1 MTESAEAKK
10 PQTEMVF
17 PDPQGQLVYEPDD
30 DGNCVPDFS
39 YAGYKGGGVRLPDV
53 PVKVALKAGAG
64 NDAERIQEAIDE
76 VSQMPL
82 DADGF
87 RGAVLLERGLYNL
100 DEPIW
105 IRASG
110 VVLRGEG
117 PDEDGTTLF
126 GRGAIID
133 KKFGEDGSDAALVRI
148 EGHGGRIETAETA
161 QQIIAAFVPVGA
173 QRFAVADS
181 AAFLVGDS
189 ILVRRLNTRAW
200 YLALDL
206 VIDHDNAPLPY
217 EFDRIITAI
226 DGNHITIDAPLTC
239 PIEARWGGGEVVKYT
254 DSGRIEQVGVEHLR
268 GVSDFNRAART
279 TDYGNLDRRPFTGGE
294 YYCDEDHYFEFI
306 KIDNTRNC
314 WVRDITALHFA
325 NSVVYMEKG
334 VKWCTVQ
341 DCESLEP
348 VSYCGGGR
356 RFTFNICGQL
366 CLVQRCKSDKG
377 RHSFVLG
384 GRLTCGPNVFLDCS
398 ATRPFSSSEPHSSLI
413 VGSLYDNVKAPI
425 ALRFAKSNPVRWMG
439 IFNYLWN
446 CEGGFLCQKPPVGQ
460 NYAFGQVGIHALVY
474 NTSLQEHK
482 YENGHIESWD
492 EHVEPQSLYLKQ
504 LEERLGKK
512 ALENI
517 QYSPNL
523 GDAQQGVSPA
533 SM

>member
-1 MTESAEAKK
+1 MTEAKNAML
-10 PQTEMVF
+10 PYTSMVH
-17 PDPQGQLVYEPDD
+17 PDSNGCLTYKPDD
-30 DGNCVPDFS
+30 FGNYVPDFS
-39 YAGYKGGGVRLPDV
+39 YAGYMGGGVRLPEV
-53 PVKVALKAGAG
+53 AVKTTVQAGSA
-64 NDAERIQEAIDE
+64 NDAERIQQAIDE
-76 VSQMPL
+76 VSQLAL

-117 PDEDGTTLF
+117 QDENGTILF
-126 GRGAIID
+126 GRGAITD
-133 KKFGEDGSDAALVRI
+133 KNFGEDGSNAALVFV
-148 EGHGGRIETAETA
+148 GGPQGREEMPETA
-161 QQIIAAFVPVGA
+161 QPIVDEFVPVGA
-173 QRFAVADS
+173 QSFAVANAS
-181 AAFLVGDS
+181 AFAVGDTV
-189 ILVRRLNTRAW
+189 IVRRLNTREW
-200 YLALDL
+200 YLAQDL
-206 VIDHDNAPLPY
+206 AAPGDPLPY
-217 EFDRIITAI
+217 EFDRIVTAV
-226 DGNHITIDAPLTC
+226 DSDRLTIDVPLTC
-239 PIEARWGGGEVVKYT
+239 PIEAQWGGGEIVGYT
-254 DSGRIEQVGVEHLR
+254 DSGRIEQVGVENLR
-268 GVSDFNRAART
+268 GVSDFDRSART
-279 TDYGNLDRRPFTGGE
+279 TEYGNLDRHPFIGGE
-294 YYCDEDHYFEFI
+294 YYCDEDHYFEFV

-325 NSVVYMEKG
+325 NSVVYIEKG

-348 VSYCGGGR
+348 VSRCGGGR

-366 CLVQRCKSDKG
+366 CLVQRCKSDRG

-398 ATRPFSSSEPHSSLI
+398 ATRPFSSSEPHSSLV

-460 NYAFGQVGIHALVY
+460 NYAFGQIGIHALVY
-474 NTSLQEHK
+474 NTSLQDHK

-492 EHVEPQSLYLKQ
+492 EHVEPQCLYLAQLKQ
-504 LEERLGKK
+504 RLGEE
-512 ALENI
+512 AVSNI
-517 QYSPNL
+517 
-523 GDAQQGVSPA
+523 G
-533 SM
+533 